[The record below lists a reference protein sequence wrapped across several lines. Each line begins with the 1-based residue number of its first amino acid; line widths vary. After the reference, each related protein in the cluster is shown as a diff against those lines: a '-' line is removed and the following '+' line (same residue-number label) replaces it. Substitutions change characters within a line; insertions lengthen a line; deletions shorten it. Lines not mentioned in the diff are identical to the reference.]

1 MALLQVKGL
10 IIFSLWCRQALA
22 RLEVDAHQRVFRGGL
37 KDQEVQSVLVSR
49 KTTRQRIAKA
59 GASNVARQKR
69 AGRNNLPTIPIYLYS
84 LSYR

>member
-1 MALLQVKGL
+1 LNQEQFVRGWIFTIFFCGLTYPKRHMALLQVKGL

-49 KTTRQRIAKA
+49 KTTRQRI
-59 GASNVARQKR
+59 
-69 AGRNNLPTIPIYLYS
+69 
-84 LSYR
+84 